1 MKTRSQ
7 KMDASDRINRT
18 GTGFNKTL
26 FNKDYTRIISDD
38 TQPAMLIDMM
48 ESGPGQS
55 FLDIGTGN
63 GYVTYEFAK
72 RCSSAHVVGIDRAEK
87 AVKNNYRIVKENGN
101 LSFDLY
107 DGIRNIF
114 EKSSLQFKLV
124 KFFANYN
131 HGINM
136 RIRSKLFLFVIIA
149 FITCSYNVDAQEN
162 TGSSLPQK
170 GITNEVL
177 WNKIVDIVVNKL
189 GVDRTRV
196 TSETSFKNDL
206 SADALD
212 MVEMVLKFEETFNIQ
227 IPDRDVEKI
236 TTVGEAYS
244 YIEGRTK

>member
-136 RIRSKLFLFVIIA
+136 RIRSKLLFFVIIA
-149 FITCSYNVDAQEN
+149 FMTCSYIADAQEN

>member
-1 MKTRSQ
+1 
-7 KMDASDRINRT
+7 MDASDRINRT

>member
-136 RIRSKLFLFVIIA
+136 RIRSKLLFFVIIA
-149 FITCSYNVDAQEN
+149 FITCSYIADAQEN

>member
-1 MKTRSQ
+1 
-7 KMDASDRINRT
+7 MDASDRINRT

-136 RIRSKLFLFVIIA
+136 RIRSKLLFFVIIA
-149 FITCSYNVDAQEN
+149 FMTCSYIADAQEN

-177 WNKIVDIVVNKL
+177 WNKIVDIVVSQLSVN
-189 GVDRTRV
+189 RSAITP
-196 TSETSFKNDL
+196 ETSFKNDL

>member
-1 MKTRSQ
+1 
-7 KMDASDRINRT
+7 MDASDRINRT

-136 RIRSKLFLFVIIA
+136 RIRSKLLFFVIIA
-149 FITCSYNVDAQEN
+149 FMTCSYISDAQEN

>member
-1 MKTRSQ
+1 
-7 KMDASDRINRT
+7 MDASDRINRT

-177 WNKIVDIVVNKL
+177 WNKIVDIVVSQLSVN
-189 GVDRTRV
+189 RSAITP
-196 TSETSFKNDL
+196 ETSFKNDL

>member
-1 MKTRSQ
+1 
-7 KMDASDRINRT
+7 MDASDRINRT

-189 GVDRTRV
+189 GVDRIRV

-212 MVEMVLKFEETFNIQ
+212 MVEMILKFEETFNIQ

>member
-1 MKTRSQ
+1 
-7 KMDASDRINRT
+7 MDASNSINRT

-136 RIRSKLFLFVIIA
+136 RIRSKLLFFVIIA
-149 FITCSYNVDAQEN
+149 FMTCSYIADAQEN

>member
-7 KMDASDRINRT
+7 KMDASNSINRT

-136 RIRSKLFLFVIIA
+136 RIRSKLLFFVIIA
-149 FITCSYNVDAQEN
+149 FMTCSYIADAQEN